1 MLWGIRRSSVAASIC
16 FCLLVFSLH
25 VRHQRNSRKWVCW
38 IPITRKHKLI
48 NVLKL
53 LHDPAIMK
61 QCRLMSL
68 DRLHRGLQAGWW
80 ILCFALGEATCI
92 AGYFTFFPLV
102 FFVAVLASSVHHR
115 TWSSYFCI
123 KLYKV
128 SFLKQNVTRC
138 RSSLGD

>member
-61 QCRLMSL
+61 QCRLM
-68 DRLHRGLQAGWW
+68 